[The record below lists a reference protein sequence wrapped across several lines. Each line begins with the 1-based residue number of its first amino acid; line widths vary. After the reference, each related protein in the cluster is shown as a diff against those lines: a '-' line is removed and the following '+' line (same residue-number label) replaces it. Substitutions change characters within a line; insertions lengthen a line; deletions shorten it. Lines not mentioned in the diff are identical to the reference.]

1 MVYKA
6 LDLLDYLK
14 VDADGLNTLWAA
26 ALKVKLGGG
35 FYAGRIGKGEI
46 ILLECL
52 HFHSFVNREGRIPTS
67 IHIQRLFY
75 DLAQRFREAGCLY
88 LLLCSGI

>member
-35 FYAGRIGKGEI
+35 FYAGRIGKESKHPFGMSSFSFFYKQRRKDS
-46 ILLECL
+46 
-52 HFHSFVNREGRIPTS
+52 HQYSHSTPF
-67 IHIQRLFY
+67 L
-75 DLAQRFREAGCLY
+75 
-88 LLLCSGI
+88 